1 MNYMEEKLERVARKY
16 EDILFEE
23 LNIPI
28 AHEIVYR
35 VNTRAKKRLG
45 QCKLTNSWLR
55 CFEIEVS
62 SLLLNDDIPEETLA
76 NTIIHE
82 LLHTVEGCMNHGKKW
97 KYYAEEVHDKLGID
111 IKRLASS
118 SEVGIEPYRPTES
131 IKYMFRCN
139 GCGQEIKRRR
149 RSQFVIHYHNYKCG
163 LCNGNFE
170 KVNN

>member
-82 LLHTVEGCMNHGKKW
+82 LLHTVEGCMNHGAKW
-97 KYYAEEVHDKLGID
+97 KALANKINKTYGYEIARTTNREKLGIKEGKT
-111 IKRLASS
+111 INYKF
-118 SEVGIEPYRPTES
+118 ECT
-131 IKYMFRCN
+131 C
-139 GCGQEIKRRR
+139 CGQEIARTR
-149 RSQFVIHYHNYKCG
+149 RSKFVANYSLYKCG
-163 LCNGNFE
+163 RCNGSF
-170 KVNN
+170 KRVL